1 LIAGN
6 VPAVYPAALV
16 FDFDGTLLDT
26 ETPEYEGVR
35 RVWAEHGHDYPL
47 GRWLPYVGTVYAAP
61 WIDELTTLVGRPL
74 DAGTLRARVH
84 EHRLALLDTII
95 PRPGVVDLLAAAEA
109 AGVPVAIASN
119 APADWIEAH
128 LDRLVMA
135 QHFVAI
141 VSVDRVE
148 RPKPHPEP
156 YLTACTLIDADPAR
170 TVGFEDSVAGLTAA
184 VAAGLYTVAVPG
196 PMSDGHDL
204 GFAHEHRASLA
215 EVTLAGLGDAVGRR
229 AA

>member
-1 LIAGN
+1 ML
-6 VPAVYPAALV
+6 PAALV
-16 FDFDGTLLDT
+16 FDFDGTLVDT

-35 RVWAEHGHDYPL
+35 RVWAEHGHAYPL
-47 GRWLPYVGTVYAAP
+47 ERWLPYVGTIYAAP
-61 WIDELTTLVGRPL
+61 WVDELSAAVGRRL
-74 DAGTLRARVH
+74 DAHTLRTRVH
-84 EHRLALLDTII
+84 EHRLALVDTIA
-95 PRPGVVDLLAAAEA
+95 PRPGVLDLLAAAA
-109 AGVPVAIASN
+109 DADVPVAIASN

-128 LDRLVMA
+128 LDRLAMA
-135 QHFVAI
+135 QHFVAV

-156 YLTACTLIDADPAR
+156 YLTACALLGADPAR
-170 TVGFEDSVAGLTAA
+170 SVGFEDSVAGLTAA

-204 GFAHEHRASLA
+204 GFADEHRASLA
-215 EVTLAGLGDAVGRR
+215 EVTLVGLGEAVARRR